1 MLPSRLV
8 SISIPLAFGAAA
20 FPAVANA
27 ALPEPVLR
35 MIAAAEATG
44 DAAQVAAVHAAAR
57 AAFPEDHAELAEHQ
71 TRFDGMIEKRREE
84 EVLARQDAIRNA
96 GLFERWDGKG
106 ELGALR
112 STGNSHD
119 TGLTASLSLERT
131 GIEWRHKLAAQADY
145 QRSDGSTT
153 RERFLLSY
161 EPNIDISGRGFV
173 FGLAQ
178 AERDR
183 VQGIASRTSISGG
196 LGYRFHDT
204 KRLKLEV
211 KAGPAYRRT
220 DLIDQ
225 QDDRYLAGLGA
236 LDLDWKFAD
245 RISLTQT
252 AIAFVQ
258 DENST
263 FTSVT
268 GLTAGI
274 AGGFS
279 TRLSYRVVH
288 ETSPADGAER
298 TDTLSRVTLVYDF

>member
-1 MLPSRLV
+1 MFRSRLV
-8 SISIPLAFGAAA
+8 AARFAFLPLVAALPVSA
-20 FPAVANA
+20 HA

-57 AAFPEDHAELAEHQ
+57 AAFPDDVAELAIHQ
-71 TRFDGMIEKRREE
+71 ARFEGVLEKRREE
-84 EVLARQDAIRNA
+84 DARSRQAAIRTA
-96 GLFERWDGKG
+96 GLFERWEGKG

-112 STGNSHD
+112 STGNSED
-119 TGLTASLSLERT
+119 TGLTAALSLERA

-161 EPNIDISGRGFV
+161 EPNIDISRRGFV

-183 VQGIASRTSISGG
+183 VQGIASRTSLSGG
-196 LGYRFHDT
+196 LGYRFHDSD
-204 KRLKLEV
+204 RLKVEV

-220 DLIDQ
+220 ALIDQ
-225 QDDRYLAGLGA
+225 ANDRYLAGLGA
-236 LDLDWKFAD
+236 FDLDWKFAD
-245 RISLTQT
+245 RITLTQSAT
-252 AIAFVQ
+252 AFVQ
-258 DENST
+258 EENST

-268 GLTAGI
+268 GLQAGI
-274 AGGFS
+274 VGGFS

-288 ETSPADGAER
+288 ETSPADAAER
-298 TDTLSRVTLVYDF
+298 TDTQSRVTLVYDF

>member
-1 MLPSRLV
+1 MLRQTV
-8 SISIPLAFGAAA
+8 AAA
-20 FPAVANA
+20 VVVVSTLASPAHA

-57 AAFPEDHAELAEHQ
+57 AAYPDESSELAVHK
-71 TRFDGMIEKRREE
+71 TRFDGMMEKRKEE
-84 EVLARQDAIRNA
+84 AALQRSAALRAA
-96 GLFERWDGKG
+96 GLFEEWDGKG

-112 STGNSHD
+112 STGNSND
-119 TGLTASLSLERT
+119 MGLTAALSLTRT
-131 GIEWRHKLAAQADY
+131 GIEWRHKLDAQADF
-145 QRSDGSTT
+145 QRSDGTTT
-153 RERFLLSY
+153 RERFLVAY

-183 VQGIASRTSISGG
+183 IQGIASRTSLSGG
-196 LGYRFHDT
+196 LGYRLFDA
-204 KRLKLEV
+204 KDLKLEL
-211 KAGPAYRRT
+211 KAGPAYRHT
-220 DLIDQ
+220 NLIDAA
-225 QDDRYLAGLGA
+225 DDRYLAGLGA
-236 LDLDWKFAD
+236 LDLDWTFAKKLT
-245 RISLTQT
+245 LTQT
-252 AIAFVQ
+252 ASAFVQ
-258 DENST
+258 EENST

-268 GLTAGI
+268 GLQAGI

-288 ETSPADGAER
+288 ETSPQDGSER